1 MSSEADISN
10 IALSNLGS
18 AVQITSITPP
28 DGSRESDLCARFY
41 PVARRMMYTADYN
54 WSWTIQRAAL
64 VAVAGEDVSS
74 WAYAYAAPNN
84 MVRVAAVLPEGY
96 TRTTRSVP
104 YSVEASST
112 GSRII
117 RTNIADAQIKYTI
130 DVTNAGRFSG
140 SFTIAIARRLSS
152 LLAGP
157 LIKGLPGAK
166 VSIEQM
172 KLFQVEWGTAV
183 TDDANQSQDDTY
195 DLEQSADLRFR
206 T

>member
-1 MSSEADISN
+1 MSSEVDICN

-28 DGSRESDLCARFY
+28 DGSREADLCARFY
-41 PVARRMMYTADYN
+41 PVARRAMYTADYN

-64 VAVAGEDVSS
+64 VELAGEEVSN
-74 WAYAYAAPNN
+74 WAYAYAVPSN
-84 MVRVAAVLPEGY
+84 MVRVSAVLPEGY

-104 YSVEASST
+104 YAVEASST

-117 RTNIADAQIKYTI
+117 RTNIADAQIKYTV
-130 DVTNAGRFSG
+130 DVTNAGRFPG
-140 SFTIAIARRLSS
+140 SFAIAIARRLTA

-157 LIKGLPGAK
+157 LIKGLPGVK
-166 VSIEQM
+166 VSIEHM
-172 KLFQVEWGTAV
+172 KLFQVEWATAV
-183 TDDANQSQDDTY
+183 GDDANQSQDDTY
-195 DLEQSADLRFR
+195 DLEQSADLRAR